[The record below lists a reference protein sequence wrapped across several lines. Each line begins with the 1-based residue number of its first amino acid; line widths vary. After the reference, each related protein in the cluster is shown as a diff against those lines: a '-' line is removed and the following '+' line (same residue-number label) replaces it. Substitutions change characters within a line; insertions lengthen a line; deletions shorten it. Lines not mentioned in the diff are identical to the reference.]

1 MEEKYLN
8 NKNKIYYRINK
19 QFNKKSTLFFV
30 HGASGSSSAWE
41 KYEKK
46 FMHKYNIISI
56 DLRGHG
62 KSFRPKKIDEYQIK
76 HFASDI
82 LNIIK
87 KEKLK
92 NIILVS
98 HSFGNFPVIE
108 FLKKH
113 QKYIIGSILVS
124 PDSNPAKTKIVKLTK
139 SFLIIMP
146 FINLILRDKKTIG
159 HVNYNHYYKTGD
171 WNLRRTY
178 ADVKN
183 TGLKSFLN
191 SLMQLYSWN
200 GEDILNKIKIPIL
213 IVHGEKDT
221 ILPIESGKHIAKKI
235 KGAKLTIL
243 KKANHII
250 VLNFFEEL
258 SEIIDKFAR
267 SINQNNKSF

>member
-8 NKNKIYYRINK
+8 NKNNIYYRINNR
-19 QFNKKSTLFFV
+19 FSKKPTLFFV
-30 HGASGSSSAWE
+30 HGVSGSSSAW
-41 KYEKK
+41 KNYEKK
-46 FMHKYNIISI
+46 FMHQYNIVSM

-82 LNIIK
+82 LSIIN

-92 NIILVS
+92 NIVLIS
-98 HSFGNFPVIE
+98 HSFGNFPVLE

-113 QKYIIGSILVS
+113 QKDIIGLILVS
-124 PDSNPAKTKIVKLTK
+124 PDCNPAKTKIAKLTNRL
-139 SFLIIMP
+139 LITMP
-146 FINLILRDKKTIG
+146 FINFILGNKKTKG
-159 HVNYNHYYKTGD
+159 HVDYKYYYGTGD

-191 SLMQLYSWN
+191 SLMQSYSWN
-200 GEDILNKIKIPIL
+200 GEDVLDKIKVPVL

-221 ILPIESGKHIAKKI
+221 IFPVEGGKYIAKEI
-235 KGAKLTIL
+235 KEAKLIIL
-243 KKANHII
+243 KKANHIV
-250 VLNFFEEL
+250 VLNFFKEL
-258 SEIIDKFAR
+258 SGIIDKFVKEL
-267 SINQNNKSF
+267 N